1 MVDLEEVI
9 ERLDAAIGDIESDT
23 PQARKRLRILKAASG
38 CFVSAGY
45 RKTNV
50 AEIAEAA
57 GVAKGTVYLYF
68 KTKAD
73 ILFAAIALEKKEH
86 LGSFMSIFDPALS
99 ERERLRHW
107 IRDAL
112 VVTNKMPISAK
123 LLAGDRDLAAALAEG
138 PRDRIAQSNADR
150 DTIFPALIEKIVGPG
165 VLSQAQLLERGR
177 ALASVMTLGPHLA
190 AHAPIAKISLERV
203 ADIVSAML
211 VEGLAAETE
220 QP

>member
-1 MVDLEEVI
+1 MLDVKEVL
-9 ERLDAAIGDIESDT
+9 ERLHAAIGDIESDS
-23 PQARKRLRILKAASG
+23 PQARKRLRILKAASE
-38 CFVSAGY
+38 CFVSTGY

-50 AEIAEAA
+50 AEIANEA

-86 LGSFMSIFDPALS
+86 LGSFMAIFDPELS
-99 ERERLRHW
+99 DRERLRHW

-123 LLAGDRDLAAALAEG
+123 LLAGDRDLAAAVAEG
-138 PRDRIAQSNADR
+138 PRDLIARSNADR
-150 DTIFPALIEKIVGPG
+150 DTIFPALIEKIVGEG
-165 VLSQAQLLERGR
+165 VLSPEQLLERGR
-177 ALASVMTLGPHLA
+177 TLVSIMTLGPHLA
-190 AHAPIAKISLERV
+190 AHAPIARISLERV
-203 ADIVSAML
+203 ADVMSAML